1 MNVVTMVALA
11 TATATA
17 LLLTNSAHMRRVPAA
32 ACVAGESESRS
43 RSAVD
48 DSEIRFTESTKY
60 DEARTHAAKVWQ
72 SSSGTLSKIKV
83 RADSATTV
91 NDLEWRDYD
100 RADGRAAY
108 YHYRGG
114 VAETDYIYLNKRVLD
129 SREHGTRDYRRATA
143 AHELGHALGLCHKS
157 GRVLSLMWTSVDP
170 VITAPTDTDQA
181 NYRRLWG

>member
-17 LLLTNSAHMRRVPAA
+17 LLLTNSPYAHRVPAA
-32 ACVAGESESRS
+32 ACVAGESETRS
-43 RSAVD
+43 
-48 DSEIRFTESTKY
+48 
-60 DEARTHAAKVWQ
+60 
-72 SSSGTLSKIKV
+72 LSKIKV